1 MLFRKK
7 IDRCCSYCLHGTQI
21 DEERI
26 LCIRKGA
33 VPLTGK
39 CRKFCYDPCK
49 RIPSKQKALDF
60 TQYKDT
66 DYSL

>member
-7 IDRCCSYCLHGTQI
+7 IARSCCYCANGAKFDNEQV
-21 DEERI
+21 
-26 LCIRKGA
+26 LCTKKGVVSA
-33 VPLTGK
+33 DGF

-60 TQYKDT
+60 EKYEDE

>member
-7 IDRCCSYCLHGTQI
+7 MEKCCQYCAHSTQLDDESVLCAKKGVKDRYS
-21 DEERI
+21 
-26 LCIRKGA
+26 
-33 VPLTGK
+33 K

-49 RIPSKQKALDF
+49 RIPSKPKAMDF
-60 TQYKDT
+60 SKYETY